1 MMVVVATTET
11 CRDMDWLCENF
22 GIIKCMVHMAGNLQ
36 TNNFKI
42 IFPAS
47 CLLSCGAAVH
57 FVVFLHRQV
66 PTFASDGGFKQEP
79 SHGRSQLKPVFDDV
93 MSARL
98 FNSRVSKKRFFVFIF
113 STWMSSLYVLSFLL
127 RSFYTAAPC
136 NSSSSTNH
144 RSRLCSCRRCLATRP
159 TFSVLTVIR
168 VLAYIYWTLQVGGII
183 FGLYLGG
190 TAFKCACRLRVR
202 IEGSSWVSL
211 VSPDISKYLTSH
223 QAECGFSTIRVS
235 VFIVPFTTAW
245 LDLILERLAA

>member
-1 MMVVVATTET
+1 
-11 CRDMDWLCENF
+11 
-22 GIIKCMVHMAGNLQ
+22 MVHMAGNLQ

-113 STWMSSLYVLSFLL
+113 ST
-127 RSFYTAAPC
+127 
-136 NSSSSTNH
+136 
-144 RSRLCSCRRCLATRP
+144 
-159 TFSVLTVIR
+159 
-168 VLAYIYWTLQVGGII
+168 
-183 FGLYLGG
+183 
-190 TAFKCACRLRVR
+190 
-202 IEGSSWVSL
+202 
-211 VSPDISKYLTSH
+211 
-223 QAECGFSTIRVS
+223 
-235 VFIVPFTTAW
+235 
-245 LDLILERLAA
+245 